1 MKRVGKLLGHY
12 LYTRFRRYAVWPTWR
27 LLFTSFFF
35 FFLALFFLR
44 SNNITALE
52 KYRQV
57 IKADE
62 NGGSVYE
69 KLDDL
74 QKFTFGHLNSDIGRP
89 VQLVNTYNRD
99 ANAIFAKAQTE
110 LSADGASPDIYLVA
124 QKECEARGIPITA
137 RAQCVA
143 DYVVSNNPEVEE
155 EKLEVQLPDKA
166 LYSFRFPSPKWTWDL
181 AGISILLSLIFFAGA
196 LLRMALA
203 RHLRK
208 RWAGWDSKY
217 LVD

>member
-1 MKRVGKLLGHY
+1 MKRVDKLLGRY

-27 LLFTSFFF
+27 LFFTSLL
-35 FFLALFFLR
+35 FLLVALFFLR

-74 QKFTFGHLNSDIGRP
+74 QKFTFSHLNSDIGRP

-99 ANAIFAKAQTE
+99 ANEIFEKAQEE
-110 LSADGASPDIYLVA
+110 LNATGASSDIYLTA

-143 DYVVSNNPEVEE
+143 DYVLSNNPNVEQ
-155 EKLEVQLPDKA
+155 EKLEVKLPDKA
-166 LYSFRFPSPKWTWDL
+166 LYSFRFPSPKWVWDA
-181 AGISILLSLIFFAGA
+181 AGISLALSLIFFMGA
-196 LLRMALA
+196 IFRMALA
-203 RHLRK
+203 RYLRR
-208 RWAGWDSKY
+208 RWVNWDKKY
-217 LVD
+217 LE